1 MREPPNNAK
10 AAWQGGS
17 AVTTATVDLSPET
30 LRNTSHKRPH
40 KGYFRTS
47 EEALRTIERSF
58 EEPWAIRAAKAA
70 YTAFCRKVN
79 LRGSETFED
88 TIGSLAQDMSYPY
101 REAQRAVGLLEKIG
115 LVHVRRRKIPG
126 TKANAPS
133 IYSVNT
139 MPGAGTTLQRQDRT
153 LGREAGTLGEDELR
167 GTSPQHSQE
176 LPQQLDPNTS
186 LSAPR
191 QARPHRE
198 REKDIWSETIARLAT
213 KYSISHEEVEKAW
226 TNHAADMSKLKS
238 RAYPTPETLER
249 ALPSIL
255 MRSASKDQGA
265 AKSSNRAQQRAV
277 GLRARWWREWQQAGG
292 LSETNSWDSAS
303 ANARKAFMG
312 SKWGDYFRG
321 QAEGLGDQISVDDF
335 GAIGAPSNN

>member
-1 MREPPNNAK
+1 MKSPPVNAK
-10 AAWQGGS
+10 AAWQGRS
-17 AVTTATVDLSPET
+17 AVTTTKGDLPLDTRSS
-30 LRNTSHKRPH
+30 TSHKRPH

-47 EEALRTIERSF
+47 EEALRAIERSF

-70 YTAFCRKVN
+70 YTTFCRKVN
-79 LRGSETFED
+79 LRDSDTFED
-88 TIGSLAQDMSYPY
+88 TIGSLAQDMSYSY

-139 MPGAGTTLQRQDRT
+139 MPGAGTPLERQDRA

-191 QARPHRE
+191 RARPHRE
-198 REKDIWSETIARLAT
+198 REKDDWETTIERLT
-213 KYSISHEEVEKAW
+213 KEMSVPREEVEKARKA
-226 TNHAADMSKLKS
+226 HAASMSNLKS
-238 RAYPTPETLER
+238 GAWPTPENFEHALPGLLMAAKTKQPKRDTAENAKER
-249 ALPSIL
+249 AE
-255 MRSASKDQGA
+255 
-265 AKSSNRAQQRAV
+265 KSRD
-277 GLRARWWREWQQAGG
+277 RWWRQWRGETGVSAPDAWDEAGTGERRAFG
-292 LSETNSWDSAS
+292 LSNQG
-303 ANARKAFMG
+303 AN
-312 SKWGDYFRG
+312 FR
-321 QAEGLGDQISVDDF
+321 AEAERNGRFAVNEF
-335 GAIGAPSNN
+335 GEIEEA

>member
-1 MREPPNNAK
+1 MKSPPENAK

-17 AVTTATVDLSPET
+17 AVTTSTMDLSPET
-30 LRNTSHKRPH
+30 PSNTSRKRHH

-70 YTAFCRKVN
+70 YTTFCRKVN

-139 MPGAGTTLQRQDRT
+139 MPGARTTLERQDRT

-198 REKDIWSETIARLAT
+198 REKDDWETTIKRLT
-213 KYSISHEEVEKAW
+213 KEMSVPREEIEKAR
-226 TNHAADMSKLKS
+226 NAHAASMSNLKS
-238 RAYPTPETLER
+238 GAWPTPENFER
-249 ALPSIL
+249 ALPGFL
-255 MRSASKDQGA
+255 MAAKMKQPKRATAENAKERAEKSRERWWKQWRGEPGVSAPDTWEEAGTEEKRAFGLSNQGA
-265 AKSSNRAQQRAV
+265 
-277 GLRARWWREWQQAGG
+277 
-292 LSETNSWDSAS
+292 
-303 ANARKAFMG
+303 
-312 SKWGDYFRG
+312 YFR
-321 QAEGLGDQISVDDF
+321 AEAERNSRFAVNEF
-335 GAIGAPSNN
+335 GEIEEA